1 MMKGRYDDY
10 KIYTAEYIFRT
21 ICYITEELINSERNI
36 ITHNF
41 SGDCMRLRWCGWGN
55 RLCGMIDIC
64 PLFKPVDEE
73 KEEGGGDGE

>member
-21 ICYITEELINSERNI
+21 IDFTTEELINSEHYT

-41 SGDCMRLRWCGWGN
+41 SGERSMAWCGWCN
-55 RLCGMIDIC
+55 KECSFVDIC
-64 PLFKPVDEE
+64 PLFKPVMDEE
-73 KEEGGGDGE
+73 EDGGGDGE